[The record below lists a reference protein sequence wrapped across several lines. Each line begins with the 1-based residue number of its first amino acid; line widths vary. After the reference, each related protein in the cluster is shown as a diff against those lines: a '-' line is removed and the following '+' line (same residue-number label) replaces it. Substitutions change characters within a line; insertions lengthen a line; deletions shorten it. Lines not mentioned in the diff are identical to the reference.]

1 MDLRSFNHS
10 KISQIMI
17 LLITAKYCQG
27 YFITVRAFPKAF
39 HVGKLIGI
47 CIDIK
52 TRNLTNFINLR
63 FYSGKGQTISKAND
77 GVLNSPKKRTLG

>member
-1 MDLRSFNHS
+1 
-10 KISQIMI
+10 MI

-63 FYSGKGQTISKAND
+63 FYSGKGQKISNLQVND